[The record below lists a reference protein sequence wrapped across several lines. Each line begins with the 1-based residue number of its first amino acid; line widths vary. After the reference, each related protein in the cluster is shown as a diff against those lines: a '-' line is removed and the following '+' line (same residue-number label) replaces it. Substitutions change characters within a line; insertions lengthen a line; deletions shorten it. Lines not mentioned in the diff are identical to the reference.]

1 MHIVYLAP
9 FAYAPKAT
17 VSARMMPMAA
27 ALARRGHRVTI
38 LIPPYDNPSESG
50 QAWVREGVQVQN
62 MILPRGESGARLY
75 FHLARQLAA
84 RAQQLQPDVVHVFK
98 PVGVA
103 ALALWLM
110 HRSERNARNAILDN
124 DDWEG
129 RGGWLDV
136 NPYPPAHKL
145 FMQWQERWA
154 LRAAARVTCASAVL
168 VERTH
173 HFRAGR
179 GEVYLFPN
187 GPDQAMRAQ
196 VARAEAQRAALRA
209 QFGWD
214 RPVVIYAGNVP
225 LNHDLDV
232 AVRAVRELPEVL
244 WVIIAAG
251 DGLPSLRQMIAQA
264 GIGDRV
270 AWHDFMPHDQLV
282 ERLVAADVAIYPY
295 RDTNINRAKCSGKVM
310 DYMACGRP
318 MVVSDVGMN
327 RAYLE
332 HERSGLLTPPGDAGA
347 FRAALARLLREHAF
361 ADRLGRAAQ
370 QRIWAEFGW
379 DRRIAALEKLYVR
392 HP

>member
-1 MHIVYLAP
+1 MHVVYLAP

-38 LIPPYDNPSESG
+38 LIPPYDNPAESG
-50 QAWVREGVQVQN
+50 RLWVHEGVQVEN
-62 MILPRGESGARLY
+62 MLVRPGGSGARLH
-75 FHLARQLAA
+75 FHLARQLARRA
-84 RAQQLQPDVVHVFK
+84 RQLQPDAVHVFK
-98 PVGVA
+98 PVGVG
-103 ALALWLM
+103 ALGFWLM
-110 HRSERNARNAILDN
+110 HRSKLKAQSSILDN

-136 NPYPPAHKL
+136 NPYPLAQKL

-154 LRAAARVTCASAVL
+154 LRTAARVTCASEVL

-173 HFRAGR
+173 RFRAGR

-187 GPDQAMRAQ
+187 GPDQTMRAQ
-196 VARAEAQRAALRA
+196 VARAEARRTALRA

-214 RPVVIYAGNVP
+214 RPVVIYAGTVP

-244 WVIIAAG
+244 WVIIATG
-251 DGLPSLRQMIAQA
+251 DGLPSLRRVVAQA

-332 HERSGLLTPPGDAGA
+332 HKRSGLLTPPGDAEA
-347 FRAALARLLREHAF
+347 FGAALAQLLRDQAF

-370 QRIWAEFGW
+370 QRIWDEFGW
-379 DRRIAALEKLYVR
+379 DRRIAALEHLYLSS
-392 HP
+392 P